1 MCMYIFNFVTTEIR
15 DVFRI
20 QSNVYDGAFL
30 LKQKRLKAVN
40 YFRKKSSIADVGV
53 CSKFHVETKLFE
65 NEQLTEIL
73 TAITGTSTFPC
84 LRSLLKKLF
93 QDVHTVII
101 CCIARKHR
109 KIVAPW
115 KLKHSETHFGLVGH
129 NCTDSKT
136 NVKRILSVDNFSQN
150 RKKNVFRGIPQIYLM
165 LHKKNHACS
174 SFLNFMTKKN

>member
-20 QSNVYDGAFL
+20 QPNVYDGAFL

-84 LRSLLKKLF
+84 LRSLLKK
-93 QDVHTVII
+93 
-101 CCIARKHR
+101 
-109 KIVAPW
+109 
-115 KLKHSETHFGLVGH
+115 HFF
-129 NCTDSKT
+129 KMY
-136 NVKRILSVDNFSQN
+136 ILSLYAV
-150 RKKNVFRGIPQIYLM
+150 
-165 LHKKNHACS
+165 
-174 SFLNFMTKKN
+174 